1 MIKVK
6 THANREEK
14 LETILSK
21 ATELFAEKGYRQ
33 AGVQQIIEHLG
44 LSKGGFYWHFVS
56 KEDLYCQVCKTHCER
71 CRVAFK
77 DILGRPLIDL
87 PMIQKA
93 ARDLLDWFISNP
105 REIRLMLDFYHES
118 QSEAVQRELLKLGQ
132 EWDRVLTALIL
143 RCQQERLISASGEPG
158 VLARI
163 CLIFFRGLLFD
174 YGIGGDREA
183 VMRDWEFFLVKLLG
197 NEKGGSAA

>member
-1 MIKVK
+1 MTRVNA
-6 THANREEK
+6 HADRQEK
-14 LETILSK
+14 LDTILSK

-33 AGVQQIIEHLG
+33 AGVQQIIDRLG
-44 LSKGGFYWHFVS
+44 LSKGGFYWHFAS
-56 KEDLYCQVCKTHCER
+56 KEDLYCRVCQNHCER
-71 CRVAFK
+71 CRSAFM
-77 DILGRPLIDL
+77 DILGRELIDL

-118 QSEAVQRELLKLGQ
+118 QSESVHRELLKLGQ
-132 EWDRVLTALIL
+132 EWERVLTALIL
-143 RCQQERLISASGEPG
+143 RCQQERLISPSGEPG

-174 YGIGGDREA
+174 FGIGGDREA
-183 VMRDWEFFLVKLLG
+183 AMRNWEFFLLSLLG
-197 NEKGGSAA
+197 NERHGARS